1 VTTRTNDARWL
12 ALTRRA
18 KRLSWLTLAWLGIE
32 GTVGIV
38 AGIVAGSIALVG
50 FGIDSAIEAI
60 IIVWRFSGKR
70 TLSETSER
78 RAQKL
83 VAISFFLLAP
93 YVAIE
98 AIRNHLSGEHP
109 DTSYV
114 GIVLSIGA
122 ILTMILLGFAK
133 KRQSSRGL
141 SALPERC

>member
-60 IIVWRFSGKR
+60 ASIIIVWLFSGKR

-78 RAQKL
+78 QAQKL
-83 VAISFFLLAP
+83 VGYQLLLARP
-93 YVAIE
+93 LRRY
-98 AIRNHLSGEHP
+98 
-109 DTSYV
+109 
-114 GIVLSIGA
+114 
-122 ILTMILLGFAK
+122 
-133 KRQSSRGL
+133 
-141 SALPERC
+141 